1 MSATASSW
9 LLGLYCIE
17 FENISA
23 QGGAP
28 GTCSTRPGSAPV
40 SSNDWT
46 QAHVTQCDV
55 CVWFRFFFFEHR
67 HNNIYTEGMSD
78 FLRWTL

>member
-46 QAHVTQCDV
+46 QAHMTQCDV
-55 CVWFRFFFFEHR
+55 CVWFRYFFL
-67 HNNIYTEGMSD
+67 NIDTIIIIRRACPIS
-78 FLRWTL
+78 